1 MAGLTAQHW
10 LIPDWDPNLTIAQLS
25 LPHLTAHGLRAAV
38 IDVDRTLLPGRDV
51 TLPGSVR
58 DWMVDAGRR
67 LQLHL
72 FSNNPSRRR
81 IEAVANS
88 FELPYTAGAGKPR
101 RGPLRQVLE
110 QLQLPAQ
117 QVALIGDRVFTD
129 VLAGNRLGLF
139 TVLVQPIGVS
149 GQASR
154 NDRLQ
159 RGERTLARWC
169 GARVDSGLPQ

>member
-1 MAGLTAQHW
+1 M
-10 LIPDWDPNLTIAQLS
+10 
-25 LPHLTAHGLRAAV
+25 LPERV
-38 IDVDRTLLPGRDV
+38 
-51 TLPGSVR
+51 VR
-58 DWMVDAGRR
+58 WVHDARQQFR
-67 LQLHL
+67 LHL

-129 VLAGNRLGLF
+129 VLAGNRWDCSPCWCTPLGPVVRPQTTTGCSAANAPWRAGAVHAWTALCPSDAAHPGGQGGH
-139 TVLVQPIGVS
+139 QPAEG
-149 GQASR
+149 
-154 NDRLQ
+154 
-159 RGERTLARWC
+159 W
-169 GARVDSGLPQ
+169 

>member
-1 MAGLTAQHW
+1 MRRLLEPTWVATG
-10 LIPDWDPNLTIAQLS
+10 S
-25 LPHLTAHGLRAAV
+25 LCDLPLEVFFDQGIKALV
-38 IDVDRTLLPGRDV
+38 LDVDCTLLPRHSQV
-51 TLPGSVR
+51 MPECVVR
-58 DWMVDAGRR
+58 WVHEARQQFR
-67 LQLHL
+67 LHL

-81 IEAVANS
+81 IETVANN
-88 FELPYTAGAGKPR
+88 FELPFTAGAGKPR

-139 TVLVQPIGVS
+139 TVLVHPIGAS
-149 GQASR
+149 GNASR
-154 NDRLQ
+154 HDRLQ

-169 GARVDSGLPQ
+169 GARGESGLPQ